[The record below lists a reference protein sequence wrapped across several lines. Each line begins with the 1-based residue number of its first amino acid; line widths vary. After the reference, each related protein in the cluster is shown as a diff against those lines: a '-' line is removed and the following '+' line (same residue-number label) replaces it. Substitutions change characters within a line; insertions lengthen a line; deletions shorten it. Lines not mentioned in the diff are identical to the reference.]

1 MRGKGRE
8 NVRERGKGGYAR
20 MYLDSNG
27 RILFRLFLCKETD
40 GQAHCCTYIINRE
53 KNQNQNQGEFHPP
66 THPSNP
72 FLSSFQVSNSIE
84 TETLFISLIHA

>member
-8 NVRERGKGGYAR
+8 KRERGKGGYAR

-53 KNQNQNQGEFHPP
+53 KKSKSRGI
-66 THPSNP
+66 PSP
-72 FLSSFQVSNSIE
+72 HASIKSLSFL
-84 TETLFISLIHA
+84 LPGL